1 MASGYGG
8 GVVVGVPGV
17 CGSCV
22 SKEFSMLDKPRRLDR
37 QRLLRVAFGAR
48 TKTSSFGNDEELAEE
63 LPPNWS
69 LRYHV
74 RYFVSVFVTHLK
86 MLEVQE
92 LLTACPSEA
101 DELGVVAMKIAVD
114 REKDTASAVVR
125 LFDALSRSQVLDR
138 SALIRSFEKIFC
150 TLEDLKIDC
159 PHAEKEV
166 LEILQGCMDANC
178 IDKKLLTKLPETLL
192 RVGVAEQ
199 GSLSNDFHALLSKT
213 ISELKTFKHAAGRC
227 IEEYFVTSN
236 AEEVGTVL
244 QELGMTTY
252 HHEFVKKAVTMS
264 FSQSNE
270 SAGREA
276 VLQLLATLCSE
287 GILTKDDIQWGT
299 TRLLGQV
306 TDLSLDIPRC
316 SEMLIEVIV
325 RLLTD
330 ELVSAPFLRRCR
342 LLRIGD
348 GAGLKVLEAV
358 QRRTPEY
365 SKKQLSTAA
374 FKKEIQNMIL
384 EYFNSG
390 DQAEFGRCIRE
401 LTPLSPAQSAELVRK
416 IMVFA
421 MERTGVEC
429 ELSLKLLV
437 WIIRNEELTPK
448 DIENGFDD
456 MYRHMPDILLDV
468 PDAEEMARTFVVEAM
483 KSKVLRETYV
493 WSPSF

>member
-1 MASGYGG
+1 MASAGYGG
-8 GVVVGVPGV
+8 GVVACVPQHDSLPLEGG
-17 CGSCV
+17 CG
-22 SKEFSMLDKPRRLDR
+22 KHAE
-37 QRLLRVAFGAR
+37 LLPAR
-48 TKTSSFGNDEELAEE
+48 TKMSSFGDDEELAEE
-63 LPPNWS
+63 LPPNRTLQRFQEDAKS
-69 LRYHV
+69 ILKE
-74 RYFVSVFVTHLK
+74 YFVSLALDDTVVS
-86 MLEVQE
+86 VQE
-92 LLTACPSEA
+92 LLASCPSEA

-114 REKDTASAVVR
+114 REKDTSRAVVT
-125 LFDALSRSQVLDR
+125 LFDALSRSNVLDR

-159 PHAEKEV
+159 PHAEKGV
-166 LEILQGCMDANC
+166 LEIIQGCMEAGC
-178 IDKKLLTKLPETLL
+178 VETKLLTKLPETLL
-192 RVGVAEQ
+192 RAGVEEGTQ
-199 GSLSNDFHALLSKT
+199 DDFHAMLSKT

-244 QELGMTTY
+244 QELGMCTY

-264 FSQSNE
+264 FSQSSE
-270 SAGREA
+270 LAGREE
-276 VLQLLATLCSE
+276 VLHLLTTLTSE

-306 TDLSLDIPRC
+306 SDLSLDYPRC
-316 SEMLIEVIV
+316 SEMLTEVII

-330 ELVSAPFLRRCR
+330 ELVSVPFLRRCR

-421 MERTGVEC
+421 MERTVKEC
-429 ELSLKLLV
+429 ELSLALLV
-437 WIIRNEELTPK
+437 WVIRHEELTPK

-456 MYRHMPDILLDV
+456 MYRHMPDIQLDV
-468 PDAEEMARTFVVEAM
+468 PDADQMARTFVVEAM
-483 KSKVLRETYV
+483 KNKVLRET
-493 WSPSF
+493 WPDPEEPDE

>member
-1 MASGYGG
+1 MASAGYGG
-8 GVVVGVPGV
+8 SVVACVPPHDSLPLEG
-17 CGSCV
+17 CG
-22 SKEFSMLDKPRRLDR
+22 KHAEILP
-37 QRLLRVAFGAR
+37 AR
-48 TKTSSFGNDEELAEE
+48 TKMSSFGDDEELAEE
-63 LPPNWS
+63 LPPNQS
-69 LRYHV
+69 LQRFQEDAKSILKE
-74 RYFVSVFVTHLK
+74 YFVSLALDDTVVS
-86 MLEVQE
+86 VQE
-92 LLTACPSEA
+92 LLAACPSEA

-114 REKDTASAVVR
+114 REKDTSKAVVS
-125 LFDALSRSQVLDR
+125 LFDALSRSNVLDH
-138 SALIRSFEKIFC
+138 SAIIRSFEKIFC

-159 PHAEKEV
+159 PHAEKGV
-166 LEILQGCMDANC
+166 LEIIEGCMEAGC
-178 IDKKLLTKLPETLL
+178 VETKLLTKLPETLL
-192 RVGVAEQ
+192 RAGVQDQ
-199 GSLSNDFHALLSKT
+199 GSQSDEFHAMLSTT

-244 QELGMTTY
+244 HELGMSTY

-264 FSQSNE
+264 FSQSSE
-270 SAGREA
+270 VAGREA
-276 VLQLLATLCSE
+276 VLHLLATLTSE

-306 TDLSLDIPRC
+306 TDLSLDYPRC
-316 SEMLIEVIV
+316 TEMLTEVII

-330 ELVSAPFLRRCR
+330 ELVSVPFLRRCR

-374 FKKEIQNMIL
+374 FKKEISNMIL

-401 LTPLSPAQSAELVRK
+401 LTPVSPAQSAELVRK

-421 MERTGVEC
+421 MERSVKEC
-429 ELSLKLLV
+429 ELSMALLV
-437 WIIRNEELTPK
+437 WIIRHEELSPK

-456 MYRHMPDILLDV
+456 MYRHMPDVLLDV
-468 PDAEEMARTFVVEAM
+468 PDAEEKARTFVVEAM
-483 KSKVLRETYV
+483 KNKVLRET
-493 WSPSF
+493 WPDPEEPDE